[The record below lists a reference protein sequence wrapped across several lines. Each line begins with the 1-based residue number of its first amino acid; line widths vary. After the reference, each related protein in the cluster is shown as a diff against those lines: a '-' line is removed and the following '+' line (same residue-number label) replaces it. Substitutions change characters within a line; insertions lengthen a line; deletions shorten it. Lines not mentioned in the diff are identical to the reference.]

1 MTGRPVVETTSG
13 RRKIYRKRFSHMKLI
28 AKLLLMSLLLCS
40 MPVFAADGDYDFPY
54 ADPLVATILGTPT
67 AQKAPMVT
75 DIPVKVLDLTI
86 FPERKVPDL
95 FWYNDQLRCSV
106 AVQRGK
112 APLIFVIAG
121 TGAGFNSDKMLA
133 LQNTFYQAGF
143 HVVSISS
150 PTHANFIA
158 SASELGAP
166 GVIRDDANDLYRVM
180 QKVMEQLKGDIEV
193 SDYYLTGYSLGG
205 SQAAFVSL
213 LDEEWK
219 LFNFKKVLMIN
230 PSVNLYTSVNILDLM
245 LEDNVPGG
253 IEKTEEA
260 LRRILD
266 KFAAIYSSGDF
277 VKFDHEFLYNIY
289 RGLPEPPKDENLA
302 MLIGLSFRISS
313 SNMIFAS
320 DVMTNAG
327 FVVPKGMELD
337 NSDSLSDYQRTL
349 MRISFV
355 KYLDEFLLPLA
366 RASNPQITRQALVD
380 GDSLESIES
389 YLQRAEKIG
398 VLTNAD
404 DIILAPGEVDY
415 LKQLFGR
422 RATIFPNGGHCGN
435 IDHRAVAASLTNYF
449 ARP

>member
-1 MTGRPVVETTSG
+1 
-13 RRKIYRKRFSHMKLI
+13 MKLI
-28 AKLLLMSLLLCS
+28 KCFMLLSVLLGSTPAL
-40 MPVFAADGDYDFPY
+40 AGAGDNDFPY
-54 ADPLVATILGTPT
+54 SDPLLATILGTPA
-67 AQKAPMVT
+67 AQKAPAAE
-75 DIPVKVLDLTI
+75 DLKVRLLDLTI
-86 FPERKVPDL
+86 FPGRDVPDI
-95 FWYNDQLRCSV
+95 FWYNEKLRCSL
-106 AVQRGK
+106 AYQKEK

-133 LQNTFYQAGF
+133 LQSTFYQAGF
-143 HVVSISS
+143 HVVSLSS
-150 PTHANFIA
+150 PTHANFIV

-166 GVIRDDANDLYRVM
+166 GIIRDDANDLYRVM
-180 QKVMEQLKGDIEV
+180 QKVMEKLEGDIEV

-213 LDEEWK
+213 LDEERK

-230 PSVNLYTSVNILDLM
+230 PSVNLYTSVNILDHM

-253 IEKTEEA
+253 IEQTGAFMRARLNKLAE
-260 LRRILD
+260 
-266 KFAAIYSSGDF
+266 IYKAGDF
-277 VKFDHEFLYNIY
+277 VKFDHEFLFNIY
-289 RGLPEPPKDENLA
+289 RGMPEPPQGENLKA
-302 MLIGLSFRISS
+302 TIGLSFRFSAA
-313 SNMIFAS
+313 NMIFAS

-327 FVVPKGMELD
+327 FVVPKGPELN

-366 RASNPQITRQALVD
+366 QSRNPQMTRQSLID
-380 GDSLESIES
+380 GDSLKSIES
-389 YLQRAEKIG
+389 YLQGAEKVG

-404 DIILAPGEVDY
+404 DIILVPGEVDY
-415 LKQLFGR
+415 LKQLFGP

-435 IDHRAVAASLTNYF
+435 IDHRAVAASLTKYF